1 MKFIPLIAT
10 ALALAA
16 PAAAQASGEM
26 TRSAGETA
34 REWTSVRSFASDA
47 LVCTEAWIRG
57 VRTPAS
63 AASAVR
69 LTYQRAGIVV
79 QLVFRRYQHRCGSAT
94 SASRGPARCA
104 SGGRSCNA
112 PPTAPRGSAF
122 QDAPASSS
130 RRWCASATAIAP
142 SPTAPATRLIEALR
156 ASPAA
161 KRPGTLARRGV
172 RAAEPPTECRCPACA
187 LGSSTTLS
195 QRPCS
200 SLVRGAPGPS
210 IRGQRESAR
219 ERRQWLLTGPPVRGP
234 RAPT

>member
-79 QLVFRRYQHRCGSAT
+79 QLVFRRYR
-94 SASRGPARCA
+94 SRMRVRYV
-104 SGGRSCNA
+104 SF
-112 PPTAPRGSAF
+112 T
-122 QDAPASSS
+122 
-130 RRWCASATAIAP
+130 
-142 SPTAPATRLIEALR
+142 
-156 ASPAA
+156 
-161 KRPGTLARRGV
+161 RPGTVRVRWTIV
-172 RAAEPPTECRCPACA
+172 QRAADCA
-187 LGSSTTLS
+187 
-195 QRPCS
+195 
-200 SLVRGAPGPS
+200 
-210 IRGQRESAR
+210 
-219 ERRQWLLTGPPVRGP
+219 
-234 RAPT
+234 